1 MRQNGFAQKIRHATK
16 GGSTP
21 TRIGSGLKT
30 ETFFGA
36 FIRKVGAVGRLK
48 NAPRVFSK
56 LGPKENKESD
66 LVSERLEKIIG
77 DLVASERVQPHPSVP
92 SATDSECHQRDSI
105 GLGRSEAQFLR
116 PPASDV
122 PAASRYPAWKRALD
136 VLFITLA
143 APIWLPLMF
152 VVMLWIAFA
161 SRGPIFY
168 VQERVG
174 YRERRFMMF
183 KFRTMHVNVE
193 TQTHERHLDLLIQ
206 ADRPMVKLDSCGDR
220 RLIRCGWF
228 LRCAGLD
235 ELPQLVNVLRGEMS
249 LVGPRPCTVSEFQ
262 RYRACQRER
271 FNAPPG
277 LTGYWQVNGKNK
289 TTFTEMIAMDV
300 FYTKH
305 MTIWVDL
312 LILLKTFPAILAQTL
327 ESGAVRGSTHVT
339 IAENGSVLSGERS
352 RSI

>member
-1 MRQNGFAQKIRHATK
+1 MIRNGFAKKIRHATK

-21 TRIGSGLKT
+21 RRIGLGLKT
-30 ETFFGA
+30 EAFFRA
-36 FIRKVGAVGRLK
+36 FIKKAGAVGRLK

-56 LGPKENKESD
+56 LQPKENKESD

-77 DLVASERVQPHPSVP
+77 NLVASERVQPHVRVLPQ
-92 SATDSECHQRDSI
+92 TDPGCHQRDSFE
-105 GLGRSEAQFLR
+105 LGCSEAQFLR
-116 PPASDV
+116 PPASDA
-122 PAASRYPAWKRALD
+122 PSASRYPAWKRALD
-136 VLFITLA
+136 VLFIALA
-143 APIWLPLMF
+143 VPIWLPLMF
-152 VVMLWIAFA
+152 LVMLWVAFA
-161 SRGPIFY
+161 SPGPIFY
-168 VQERVG
+168 FQERVG

-193 TQTHERHLDLLIQ
+193 TQTHERHLDLLIH

-220 RLIRCGWF
+220 RLIRCGRF
-228 LRCAGLD
+228 LRSTGLD

-249 LVGPRPCTVSEFQ
+249 LVGPRPCTPSEFQ

-271 FNAPPG
+271 FNAPAG

-305 MTIWVDL
+305 MSIWLDL
-312 LILLKTFPAILAQTL
+312 LILLKTFPALLGQTL
-327 ESGAVRGSTHVT
+327 EPRAASGSNRHRNVPEQESAG
-339 IAENGSVLSGERS
+339 IGERS
-352 RSI
+352 